1 MIFVQTNYSI
11 KRDRTQVDIPNDFQ
25 NIISSSAQGI
35 SLLEQFVVIQ
45 RVPFQQPSVLSQKE
59 VVSLNAT
66 NYTISIRY

>member
-1 MIFVQTNYSI
+1 MIFVQTNYDI

-45 RVPFQQPSVLSQKE
+45 RVPFQQPSVVFQKE
-59 VVSLNAT
+59 VISLNAT
-66 NYTISIRY
+66 NHTISIKY

>member
-25 NIISSSAQGI
+25 NIISSSSQGI
-35 SLLEQFVVIQ
+35 SLLEQFVTIQ

>member
-25 NIISSSAQGI
+25 NIISSSSQGI
-35 SLLEQFVVIQ
+35 SLLEQFVTIQ
-45 RVPFQQPSVLSQKE
+45 RVPFQQPSILSEKE